1 MLQDLLNQL
10 EDALAQ
16 YRAAAPTLVNESE
29 LNVLK
34 GKLTGKK
41 GGVIPGVM
49 AMLGELPPEE
59 KSRLGARA
67 NAVKREIEEGLKD
80 RLLQLK
86 SAGQMGEGNR
96 IDLTLDPGP
105 PAWGAR
111 HPVTRIREDIENFFI
126 PQGYAVVEGPEVETD
141 FFNFAA
147 LNFPDDHPARDMQDT
162 IFMDLPPHPS
172 EGPWLLRTHTSPVQI
187 RTMVN
192 EKRTRPDPH
201 FPSGGVLKIICPG
214 KVYRH
219 DDDLTHSPMFHQIE
233 GLCVGRAISLSHL
246 KGTLLGF
253 IRHIF
258 GAHAQIR
265 LRPSFFPFVEP
276 GVEVDMSCTLCGG
289 SGYRALSQA
298 AAISIEETDPGVLGA
313 QHKAFAENAPCRS
326 CKQTGWMEIL
336 GAGMVHP
343 NLFRAVAEKRRE
355 LGLDPL
361 YFDFRANRATVTG
374 FAFGT
379 GLDRIAMLRY
389 AIPNIKLLF
398 GGDLR
403 FLTQFRGL

>member
-1 MLQDLLNQL
+1 MLHDLLKQL
-10 EDALAQ
+10 DDALAQ
-16 YRAAAPTLVNESE
+16 FRVAAPALANESE
-29 LNVLK
+29 LNDLK

-49 AMLGELPPEE
+49 AMLGKLPPEE
-59 KSRLGARA
+59 KGQLGQRA
-67 NAVKREIEEGLKD
+67 NEVKQEIEAGLKA
-80 RLLQLK
+80 RLTELK
-86 SAGQMGEGNR
+86 SAPAEGEWDVSLGAV
-96 IDLTLDPGP
+96 DPLP
-105 PAWGAR
+105 PPWGAR
-111 HPVTRIREDIENFFI
+111 HPITRIRADIEDFFI

-141 FFNFAA
+141 FYNFAA

-162 IFMDLPPHPS
+162 IFVDLPSHPT

-192 EKRTRPDPH
+192 APVNAQMKAQMKESSPRPDPH

-258 GAHAQIR
+258 GTEAQIR

-276 GVEVDMSCTLCGG
+276 GVEVDMSCTMCAG
-289 SGYRALSQA
+289 SGCVGN
-298 AAISIEETDPGVLGA
+298 DG
-313 QHKAFAENAPCRS
+313 CRS

-343 NLFRAVAEKRRE
+343 NLFRKVGEKRRE

-361 YFDFRANRATVTG
+361 YFDFKAGRATVTG

-389 AIPNIKLLF
+389 GIPNIKLLF

-403 FLTQFRGL
+403 FLTQFQGL

>member
-10 EDALAQ
+10 DDALAQ
-16 YRAAAPTLVNESE
+16 YHAAAPALANESE
-29 LNVLK
+29 LNDLK

-49 AMLGELPPEE
+49 AMLGKLPPEE
-59 KSRLGARA
+59 KGKLGARA
-67 NAVKREIEEGLKD
+67 NEVKTEIEAGLKA
-80 RLLQLK
+80 RLLELK
-86 SAGQMGEGNR
+86 SAPSGSESEVILGAVEP
-96 IDLTLDPGP
+96 LP
-105 PAWGAR
+105 PPWGAR
-111 HPVTRIREDIENFFI
+111 HPITRIRADIEDFFI

-141 FFNFAA
+141 FYNFSA

-162 IFMDLPPHPS
+162 IFVDLPPHPA

-192 EKRTRPDPH
+192 ARVNGKQPRPDPH

-233 GLCVGRAISLSHL
+233 GLCVGRAISLAQL

-258 GAHAQIR
+258 GAQAQIR

-276 GVEVDMSCTLCGG
+276 GVEVDMSCTMCAG
-289 SGYRALSQA
+289 SGRVGGPA
-298 AAISIEETDPGVLGA
+298 EE
-313 QHKAFAENAPCRS
+313 FPCRS

-343 NLFRAVAEKRRE
+343 NLFRKVGEKRRA

-361 YFDFRANRATVTG
+361 YYDFKGDRASVTG

-389 AIPNIKLLF
+389 GIPNIKLLF